1 MDPFINS
8 IVDGL
13 GRHFGQTVTI
23 FTKSGGLSG
32 SGFTGTLVFCDC
44 NVIKLL
50 TCIGA
55 PPCCPLGS
63 DCTGRIG
70 DNGCGW
76 GGWNGNGW
84 NGGGWNSGGWNN
96 SWGFNNDCGG
106 GNGLG
111 SVVTIP
117 TCAVA
122 AFVNNAIG

>member
-44 NVIKLL
+44 NVVKLL

-70 DNGCGW
+70 ENCGW
-76 GGWNGNGW
+76 GNGFGN
-84 NGGGWNSGGWNN
+84 GGWNN
-96 SWGFNNDCGG
+96 GWGFNDCGG
-106 GNGLG
+106 NGNGLG

-117 TCAVA
+117 TCAIA

>member
-1 MDPFINS
+1 MKGVKKMDLFINS
-8 IVDGL
+8 IVEGL
-13 GRHFGQTVTI
+13 GRHFGQTVTV

-55 PPCCPLGS
+55 APCCPLGS
-63 DCTGRIG
+63 DCADGFG
-70 DNGCGW
+70 SSFGCGF
-76 GGWNGNGW
+76 GNGFG
-84 NGGGWNSGGWNN
+84 NGFGRFGRFDGER
-96 SWGFNNDCGG
+96 F

-111 SVVTIP
+111 SIVTIP

-122 AFVNNAIG
+122 AFVNNTIG

>member
-1 MDPFINS
+1 MDLFINS
-8 IVDGL
+8 IVEGL

-32 SGFTGTLVFCDC
+32 SGFTGTLIFCDC

-50 TCIGA
+50 TCIGDA
-55 PPCCPLGS
+55 PCCPLGS

-70 DNGCGW
+70 ENCGNW
-76 GGWNGNGW
+76 GWNNGWGNGW
-84 NGGGWNSGGWNN
+84 GNR
-96 SWGFNNDCGG
+96 FGG

-122 AFVNNAIG
+122 AFVNNTIG